1 MSLDFQ
7 RTQNGTEHKTPYH
20 RTKFKASWQNSFDKH
35 ATLHINFLNPW
46 FIHSYLNLWPI
57 Q

>member
-46 FIHSYLNLWPI
+46 FIHSYL
-57 Q
+57 